1 MRGKGT
7 GRARKGHIL
16 ERNTETMD
24 HLDGGSS
31 CGERGAGLGPR
42 KVLRGCTHPAALNS
56 CRRRGLVVPK
66 VQPSALTVHAAPTET
81 RVHARPAWR
90 AVRPRTA
97 DHTPSECSWGA
108 HRDRKH
114 PGRRLGRCGVEPEA
128 TPWDQL
134 SPCRRNWGHTAE

>member
-66 VQPSALTVHAAPTET
+66 VQPHESQSGVLGWTVHPK
-81 RVHARPAWR
+81 RH
-90 AVRPRTA
+90 
-97 DHTPSECSWGA
+97 
-108 HRDRKH
+108 K
-114 PGRRLGRCGVEPEA
+114 
-128 TPWDQL
+128 
-134 SPCRRNWGHTAE
+134 